1 MNKWFKLS
9 LPKITIPQETISC
22 KNTPMNFTNIVMG
35 DIEPQEP
42 IEIGEKMGLQFAQA
56 VVWKIQVLQLSLG
69 FECILKEK

>member
-1 MNKWFKLS
+1 
-9 LPKITIPQETISC
+9 
-22 KNTPMNFTNIVMG
+22 MG